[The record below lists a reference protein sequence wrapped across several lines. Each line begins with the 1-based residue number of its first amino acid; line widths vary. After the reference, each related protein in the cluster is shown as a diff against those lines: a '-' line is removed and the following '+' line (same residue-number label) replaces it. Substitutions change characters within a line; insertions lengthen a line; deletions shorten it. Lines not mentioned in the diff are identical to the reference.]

1 MATEQTQNHKCN
13 CNKSIKPLETK
24 ITNLEKEVDCLKR
37 QIETLKRVL
46 NSRGV

>member
-13 CNKSIKPLETK
+13 CNKSIKPLEKK
-24 ITNLEKEVDCLKR
+24 IETLEKDVDYLKR
-37 QIETLKRVL
+37 QIEVLKRAL